1 MARFVRDGDT
11 LLLELSTGE
20 KLEAAHDDIRVP
32 VTAVVSA
39 KTVDDPFLAVGS
51 FKVTGSLVPGM
62 LAVGSF
68 RSDDGTIFAAV
79 HRHTP
84 RALKVVLRDGPFDVL
99 LVGVEDPETAL
110 AQLGLS
116 GALPVPPPDR
126 ATGGAMSP

>member
-1 MARFVRDGDT
+1 MARFVRDGEF

-20 KLEAAHDDIRVP
+20 KLEAVHDDIRIP
-32 VTAVVSA
+32 VTDVVSA

-51 FKVTGSLVPGM
+51 FKVTGSLVPGI

-84 RALKVVLRDGPFDVL
+84 RALKVVLHHGPFDVL
-99 LVGVEDPETAL
+99 LAGVEDPEAVL
-110 AQLGLS
+110 LQLGLTDS
-116 GALPVPPPDR
+116 ISVQPLAHAPGVPPTP
-126 ATGGAMSP
+126 